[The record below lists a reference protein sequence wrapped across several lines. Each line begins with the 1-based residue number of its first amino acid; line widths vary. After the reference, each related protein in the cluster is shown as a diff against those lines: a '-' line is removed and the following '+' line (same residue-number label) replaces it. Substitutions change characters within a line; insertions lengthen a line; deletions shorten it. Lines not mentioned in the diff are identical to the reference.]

1 MKLQIWR
8 ADVGLWVG
16 CAFAVLMTAG
26 VFAAQGGTRS
36 ACALAARVSG
46 SVEYQTAAKQPWHA
60 VIIGMAL
67 SEGLRCRT
75 GAGSSLDLALT
86 TGAIV
91 RLNADTEIRLDKLA
105 FEDRR
110 LPAVGKA
117 STTRTHLTIERGQI
131 ISQVGKR
138 SPSSAFEVKTP
149 VGIVEAHG
157 AEFMIWGVTNRIFV
171 RSFQNFTVVL
181 RIGGQEYTIN
191 AGEEMSAEFNAET
204 GAISSVQSPGPAQTG
219 NAQAVQH
226 AAFKA
231 ETASLATAVIDKG
244 VVDFG
249 QLLEALKASGQPL
262 PQTGVIVVGNPATT
276 TEISPSK
283 P

>member
-1 MKLQIWR
+1 MKLQIRR
-8 ADVGLWVG
+8 ADVWLCVG

-26 VFAAQGGTRS
+26 VFAAQGGARS
-36 ACALAARVSG
+36 AHAMAARVSG

-60 VIIGMAL
+60 VKIGMAL

-110 LPAVGKA
+110 LPAAGKA

-149 VGIVEAHG
+149 VGRVEVHG

-171 RSFQNFTVVL
+171 RSFQDTVVL
-181 RIGGQEYTIN
+181 RIGGQEYTIH
-191 AGEEMSAEFNAET
+191 AGEEMSAEFNSET
-204 GAISSVQSPGPAQTG
+204 GAISNVQSPGPAQTG

-231 ETASLATAVIDKG
+231 ETALLATAVIDKG

-249 QLLEALKASGQPL
+249 QLLETLKTSDQPL
-262 PQTGVIVVGNPATT
+262 PGVIVVGNPATT